1 MIVFVNDKMEVHGVG
16 TTDDKSLTPVFVDE
30 TKKQVGD
37 FQSWSAAKMCCYKIT
52 VVDGMV
58 TMYTPYV
65 DSKSISHFDQLGKQ
79 VDAIT
84 PFEATE
90 KASKGETEV
99 TFVGVPEGVSITT
112 VVRDLE
118 KHVITHHVSRSEDIV
133 KVFFEP
139 LEYAADIYLTVN

>member
-1 MIVFVNDKMEVHGVG
+1 MIVFVNDKMEVHDVG
-16 TTDDKSLTPVFVDE
+16 STTDKSLTPVFVDE
-30 TKKQVGD
+30 TKEQNRN
-37 FQSWSAAKMCCYKIT
+37 FLSWSAAKMCCYKIA
-52 VVDGMV
+52 VSDGLI

-65 DSKSISHFDQLGKQ
+65 DSNSIPHFDQLGKQ

-118 KHVITHHVSRSEDIV
+118 RHVITHHVSRSEDIV